1 MGHFFHP
8 CINLNAHTQKMLIL
22 TRIHPEVYY
31 WVLCGTLTESAWVKK
46 TAQAILLV
54 YRKGS
59 FDLGIISEQVKL
71 ISNIANHSGVMI
83 I

>member
-1 MGHFFHP
+1 MW
-8 CINLNAHTQKMLIL
+8 HTDRVRL
-22 TRIHPEVYY
+22 
-31 WVLCGTLTESAWVKK
+31 GKK